1 MAFRGRTRSTW
12 QPGNQEDIDDSE
24 ASSDNLSSRSPSVE
38 TVIETDDEA
47 TDQLSLKLNRLT
59 EKLCRYESHKYFISK
74 CLNDKLIPEGFWSL
88 EPSIGN
94 HEDEFLQQW
103 YEDVTKFLL
112 TRMEATVKFCEK
124 TITATKSSIN
134 ETENELKRKTV
145 PTNFNEV
152 KEEVKRNKEGYSTK
166 LIQKKNKKYHNLKY
180 KGNRRAGNKN
190 NRMAIVTNH
199 TTNMQPNLEPRP
211 SSRRETNRR
220 AYFNQGQGRQVA
232 NQNRTTFNFRSQ
244 PQVKPAAFTMPQ
256 KSTAFNR
263 PHNTKSSKKRSG
275 RPCTNRGNE
284 HHFHEYHA
292 TVISRS
298 SGNNRIRKVLQTKL
312 LRKHDRRGTVVN
324 LSSKVFSKAAF
335 ELLNKNLNF
344 CPVPGEYNRL
354 NLNTDLQRVFRRIKL
369 RAHFDKPDPY
379 HIPSESEL
387 FARRDKNWTPKSTSL
402 CRYVYILCN
411 QRTKGI

>member
-59 EKLCRYESHKYFISK
+59 EKLCRYESHKYFINK

-94 HEDEFLQQW
+94 HDDEFLQQW

-124 TITATKSSIN
+124 TITATKSGIK
-134 ETENELKRKTV
+134 ETEDELKRKTV

-190 NRMAIVTNH
+190 NHMAIVTNH

-211 SSRRETNRR
+211 SYSQVLQTSQPTYQPKPPPPRRETDRR
-220 AYFNQGQGRQVA
+220 AYFNQGQGRQVT
-232 NQNRTTFNFRSQ
+232 NQNRATFNFGSQ
-244 PQVKPAAFTMPQ
+244 PQVRPAAFTMPQ
-256 KSTAFNR
+256 KSTAFSR
-263 PHNTKSSKKRSG
+263 PHNTKKVPKNEVAAPAQTGEMSTIFMNTMQQLSHAAAAITELEKFFRQNYSG
-275 RPCTNRGNE
+275 SMTE
-284 HHFHEYHA
+284 EE
-292 TVISRS
+292 
-298 SGNNRIRKVLQTKL
+298 Q
-312 LRKHDRRGTVVN
+312 
-324 LSSKVFSKAAF
+324 
-335 ELLNKNLNF
+335 
-344 CPVPGEYNRL
+344 
-354 NLNTDLQRVFRRIKL
+354 
-369 RAHFDKPDPY
+369 
-379 HIPSESEL
+379 
-387 FARRDKNWTPKSTSL
+387 
-402 CRYVYILCN
+402 
-411 QRTKGI
+411 